1 MARYNFINITL
12 EDEAD
17 ITDVM
22 NNFNKIEENG
32 AIIDD
37 LPKVA
42 DIVLNS
48 KNWIKGDQ
56 GYEYT
61 ITNQLIKPEPYNIK
75 VIFSDLSLIKNAI
88 IPAPNSQQAGSII
101 LRTKSAPTQDLNAVL
116 IVTKG
121 VKN

>member
-1 MARYNFINITL
+1 MK
-12 EDEAD
+12 E
-17 ITDVM
+17 
-22 NNFNKIEENG
+22 KIKKTYRT
-32 AIIDD
+32 IR
-37 LPKVA
+37 KS
-42 DIVLNS
+42 IV
-48 KNWIKGDQ
+48 
-56 GYEYT
+56 EYT

-101 LRTKSAPTQDLNAVL
+101 LRTKSAPTQDLNAAL